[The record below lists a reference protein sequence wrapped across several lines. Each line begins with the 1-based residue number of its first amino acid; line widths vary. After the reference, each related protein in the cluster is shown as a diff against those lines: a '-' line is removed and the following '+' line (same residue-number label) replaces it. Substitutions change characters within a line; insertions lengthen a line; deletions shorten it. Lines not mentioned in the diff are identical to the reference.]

1 MPLLV
6 ACCKTEAVEEQC
18 CSMHELDGSGVSRS
32 VSIIL
37 VEPKFSKNIG
47 SVARAMG
54 NFGFNDLRLVKPR
67 DFDLLA
73 AQVTA
78 CWASDILEAVQVY
91 PDLHS
96 AVSDLVD
103 VIGFSSSYGKNRTA
117 HCTLQEFVAR
127 SGTTCT
133 TGKRGLVFGPED
145 TGLRNEHVSICRT
158 LVRIPSNAHNPS
170 FNLSQAVLL
179 ALYEI
184 MRQDSD
190 REVCTDELPS
200 WEDYHYLEKLI
211 GSILTASE
219 FQTRHTSPGAIRVL
233 HSLFKR
239 MQANK
244 REMSMILGLFSKI
257 EQSLLKE

>member
-1 MPLLV
+1 
-6 ACCKTEAVEEQC
+6 
-18 CSMHELDGSGVSRS
+18 MHELENGRARHAF
-32 VSIIL
+32 SIIL

-54 NFGFNDLRLVKPR
+54 NFGCSDLRLVEPR

-78 CWASDILEAVQVY
+78 CWASDILETVQVY
-91 PDLHS
+91 PDLRS

-103 VIGFSSSYGKNRTA
+103 VVGFSASYGKNRTA

-127 SGTTCT
+127 SAAGSS
-133 TGKRGLVFGPED
+133 GKRGLVFGPED
-145 TGLRNEHVSICRT
+145 TGLRNEHVGICRT
-158 LVRIPSNAHNPS
+158 LVRIPSSIENPS
-170 FNLSQAVLL
+170 FNLSQAVLI

-184 MRQDSD
+184 MRQESVA
-190 REVCTDELPS
+190 EVSPDELPS
-200 WEDYHYLEKLI
+200 WQDYLYLEKLI
-211 GSILTASE
+211 GSILIASE
-219 FQTRHTSPGAIRVL
+219 FQTSHTSTGVIQVL

-244 REMSMILGLFSKI
+244 REMAMLLGLFSKI
-257 EQSLLKE
+257 EKSLLKE